1 MRNMRAETL
10 SVSAGSIILDVTRPA
25 TALCD
30 GQYRRMQVRKPRF
43 LKEKKMQK
51 ERARAEKTQKERA
64 ERKTLAKIR
73 AKNLRKKKEGT

>member
-1 MRNMRAETL
+1 M
-10 SVSAGSIILDVTRPA
+10 
-25 TALCD
+25 
-30 GQYRRMQVRKPRF
+30 RKPRF

>member
-1 MRNMRAETL
+1 
-10 SVSAGSIILDVTRPA
+10 
-25 TALCD
+25 
-30 GQYRRMQVRKPRF
+30 
-43 LKEKKMQK
+43 MQK